1 MQELLNVLNGEIPGL
16 KDMKG
21 APLGPRYL
29 DDVPEDLRVT
39 PYGID
44 LEEFL
49 AKGGKILHDD
59 RRD

>member
-1 MQELLNVLNGEIPGL
+1 MQELLNVSGGEIPRL
-16 KDMKG
+16 EMKG

-29 DDVPEDLRVT
+29 DDVPEDQRVT

-59 RRD
+59 RR

>member
-1 MQELLNVLNGEIPGL
+1 MQELLNVLNGEIPRL
-16 KDMKG
+16 EMKG

-29 DDVPEDLRVT
+29 DDVPEDQRVT

-49 AKGGKILHDD
+49 AKGGKII
-59 RRD
+59 

>member
-1 MQELLNVLNGEIPGL
+1 MQELLNVSGGEIPGL

-49 AKGGKILHDD
+49 AKGGKII
-59 RRD
+59 

>member
-29 DDVPEDLRVT
+29 DDVPEDQRVT

>member
-1 MQELLNVLNGEIPGL
+1 MQELFDIPDGEIPRL
-16 KDMKG
+16 DLKG
-21 APLGPRYL
+21 ARLGPSYL

-44 LEEFL
+44 LEEFI

-59 RRD
+59 RR

>member
-1 MQELLNVLNGEIPGL
+1 MQELLNITGGEIPRL
-16 KDMKG
+16 EMEG

-29 DDVPEDLRVT
+29 DDVPDDQRVT

-49 AKGGKILHDD
+49 AKGGKII
-59 RRD
+59 

>member
-29 DDVPEDLRVT
+29 DDVPDDQRVT

-49 AKGGKILHDD
+49 AKGGKII
-59 RRD
+59 

>member
-1 MQELLNVLNGEIPGL
+1 MSELLNIPDGEIPRL
-16 KDMKG
+16 DLKG
-21 APLGPRYL
+21 ARLGPSYL
-29 DDVPEDLRVT
+29 DDVPEDARCT